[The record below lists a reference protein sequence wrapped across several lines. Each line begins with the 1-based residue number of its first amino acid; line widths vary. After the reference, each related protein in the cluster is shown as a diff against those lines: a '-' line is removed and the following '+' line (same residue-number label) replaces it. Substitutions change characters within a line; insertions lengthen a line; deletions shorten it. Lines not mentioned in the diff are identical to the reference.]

1 MGVQLLRSAKL
12 GLRAL
17 QQRSD
22 FGADWLAHSSKGSDA
37 IPRARSGENLGLS
50 GLPGWA
56 DCIGCGRLVNRNGP

>member
-22 FGADWLAHSSKGSDA
+22 FGADWLAHSSKVSNA
-37 IPRARSGENLGLS
+37 IPRARSAK
-50 GLPGWA
+50 PGFERFTRVA
-56 DCIGCGRLVNRNGP
+56 DYIGCGRLVNRNGT